1 MKAGRNISCFIY
13 IQKWGC
19 DVQVHA
25 EETVWAAD
33 ILRLWTR
40 CNTLTWV
47 SRRRHQGEP
56 GISMLTS
63 AMEDQLLLRDV
74 CEWWE
79 HMVGRGKLWDTVKTL
94 NCFKSVLHIKPQ
106 TIKWLL
112 SLLLVWLWHFMDR
125 TSVQLFIS
133 PNSRLINGETGHGV
147 GNSMEAMCTDA
158 ALKIA
163 KHSSW

>member
-79 HMVGRGKLWDTVKTL
+79 HMERGGGKGKTL
-94 NCFKSVLHIKPQ
+94 RYSEDSK
-106 TIKWLL
+106 LL
-112 SLLLVWLWHFMDR
+112 
-125 TSVQLFIS
+125 
-133 PNSRLINGETGHGV
+133 
-147 GNSMEAMCTDA
+147 
-158 ALKIA
+158 
-163 KHSSW
+163 